1 MGLTAT
7 AVGITT
13 APRRFPGRWRPGS
26 PPPLRAST
34 VDHHGPPDAF
44 RPTPPGRLMPS
55 ETDRRWLGK
64 VGTILGALVVALLPV
79 FALARFFPL
88 VPANHMFV
96 FDNGVAVQLLSIRT
110 ENVEGDDHVTW
121 TVSVMNSTGADLE
134 LVPSTTCRHVFP
146 PRDVGVPG
154 SPADHAEDF
163 EAPAP
168 GSFSWSDS
176 CPSPGSGRWWLYTLS
191 FEDRTG
197 ELRYPTVTFAG
208 KAH

>member
-13 APRRFPGRWRPGS
+13 APRRFPGCWRPGS

-44 RPTPPGRLMPS
+44 RPTPPGLLMPS

-64 VGTILGALVVALLPV
+64 AGTILVALVVALLPV
-79 FALARFFPL
+79 FALTRFFPL
-88 VPANHMFV
+88 VPVTRGFE
-96 FDNGVAVQLLSIRT
+96 FDDGVAVQLLSIRT
-110 ENVEGDDHVTW
+110 EDVGGDDHVTW
-121 TVSVMNSTGADLE
+121 TVNVRNPTDTALA
-134 LVPSTTCRHVFP
+134 LAPSTTCRHVFP

-154 SPADHAEDF
+154 APVDHAEDF
-163 EAPAP
+163 EVPAHQT
-168 GSFSWSDS
+168 STWSDS
-176 CPSPGSGRWWLYTLS
+176 CPAPDSGEWWLYTLS